1 MKKNTQH
8 ASSSLYA
15 LPSIPKTTQREVKD
29 FTYTHFR
36 RIADK
41 APFTVIEWA
50 EMLHISERTL
60 HRYAKENTPFQGLQV
75 ELILLIGKM
84 IDLGLT
90 LFDKEGL
97 KNWVHSPAFSLNNRT
112 PLETMQSYAGIQEV
126 IQLLGRIQH
135 GIPA

>member
-8 ASSSLYA
+8 PSSSLYS
-15 LPSIPKTTQREVKD
+15 LPSIPKTAQREVKD
-29 FTYTHFR
+29 FTYAHFR

-41 APFTVIEWA
+41 APFTVIEWS

-84 IDLGLT
+84 IDMGLT

-112 PLETMQSYAGIQEV
+112 PLETMQSYAGIQDV

-135 GIPA
+135 GISA

>member
-8 ASSSLYA
+8 PSSSLYA
-15 LPSIPKTTQREVKD
+15 LPSIPKTTQRDVKD

-41 APFTVIEWA
+41 APFTVIEWS

-84 IDLGLT
+84 IELGLT

-112 PLETMQSYAGIQEV
+112 PLETMQSYA
-126 IQLLGRIQH
+126 
-135 GIPA
+135 